1 MKETAFTTTKPVRL
15 MPAAAADHDLAVAPD
30 QAALAVDGI
39 EVVYHHSVQVLRG
52 LSLSVPQGWI
62 VALLGANGAGKTTT
76 LKAIS
81 GLLPLEVG
89 QLRSG
94 AIRWRGE
101 RIDALAPHQLVRLG
115 IAHVREGRHVFEDLT
130 VEENL
135 IAASYALEGRAAAAK
150 PDTELI
156 YAYFPLLKDRR
167 RQLAGYLSG
176 GEQQML
182 AIGRALLGKPSLMLL
197 DEPSLGLAPL
207 VVESIFNIIARINRE
222 QAVAMLLVEQNA
234 AAAFAIAQYGY
245 IMENGR
251 IVIDGPS
258 ERLMAD
264 ADVKRFYLGYGEGSG
279 ELASFREVK
288 HYKRRKRW
296 LS

>member
-1 MKETAFTTTKPVRL
+1 MADQHA
-15 MPAAAADHDLAVAPD
+15 PAMQDP
-30 QAALAVDGI
+30 AALAVDGI

-52 LSLSVPQGWI
+52 LSLSVPQGRI

-135 IAASYALEGRAAAAK
+135 IAASYALEGRAAATR
-150 PDTELI
+150 PDTDLI

-167 RQLAGYLSG
+167 RQIAGYLSG

-182 AIGRALLGKPSLMLL
+182 AIGRALLGKPALMLL

-207 VVESIFNIIARINRE
+207 VVASIFDIIARINRE
-222 QAVAMLLVEQNA
+222 QGVAMLLVEQNA

-258 ERLMAD
+258 DRLVAD
-264 ADVKRFYLGYGEGSG
+264 ADVQRFYLGYGDGSR